1 MRLFSRPDPIEDL
14 MARRT
19 ETAGWLL
26 LGVAALHAACGVWIG
41 RRALLAMAR
50 EGFVNAVVPHLDRM
64 FVVWFLLM
72 SPLLWIVGRVALWLA
87 SESRRPPVWLGRS
100 LVALALMGAVLMPA
114 SGFWLILAPAIWLW
128 LAARAP
134 RRV

>member
-1 MRLFSRPDPIEDL
+1 MRLFARPDASDL

-26 LGVAALHAACGVWIG
+26 MAVAALHAAFGMWIG

-50 EGFVNAVVPHLDRM
+50 DGFVNAVDPHLDRTLV
-64 FVVWFLLM
+64 FWFLLM
-72 SPLLWIVGRVALWLA
+72 SPFLWIVGRFALWLA
-87 SESRRPPVWLGRS
+87 SEGRRPPVWLGRS
-100 LVALALMGAVLMPA
+100 LLALALICAVLMPV
-114 SGFWLILAPAIWLW
+114 SGFWLILPPAVWLW

-134 RRV
+134 RRA

>member
-1 MRLFSRPDPIEDL
+1 MRLFARPDPSQEL
-14 MARRT
+14 MTRRT
-19 ETAGWLL
+19 ESAGWLL
-26 LGVAALHAACGVWIG
+26 VGIAALHAACGMWIG

-87 SESRRPPVWLGRS
+87 LEGRRPPIWLGRN
-100 LVALALMGAVLMPA
+100 LLAFALMGAVLMPR
-114 SGFWLILAPAIWLW
+114 SGFWLLLAPATWLW

-134 RRV
+134 RPA